1 MKSPDKL
8 IQIGFVQSVVDF
20 FIACISL
27 GFLQELKVVVER
39 NRAAGV
45 SRKMDTTLDGFVGPS
60 VHLIGSRL
68 ESRGA
73 KLSMCC
79 PSTP

>member
-27 GFLQELKVVVER
+27 GFLQELKVVDKIFNVIGMSKEI
-39 NRAAGV
+39 
-45 SRKMDTTLDGFVGPS
+45 GPREYQGSWTRRWTSLLGRRSTSS
-60 VHLIGSRL
+60 VRD
-68 ESRGA
+68 
-73 KLSMCC
+73 
-79 PSTP
+79 